1 MIAGVEHG
9 QLINYVAR
17 IVGHEEAEDVVQT
30 AYLKALGATAL
41 FRGESTMSSWVYRIA
56 HNAACDLLKRRSR
69 RPECQMLDVEFPCDL
84 IVGEKRLILMQM
96 LKKITPRNATAL
108 LTYVNEGSVE
118 DAAYV
123 LGITHRTL
131 IGRMFRGRKELRELE
146 TQQ

>member
-1 MIAGVEHG
+1 
-9 QLINYVAR
+9 
-17 IVGHEEAEDVVQT
+17 
-30 AYLKALGATAL
+30 
-41 FRGESTMSSWVYRIA
+41 
-56 HNAACDLLKRRSR
+56 
-69 RPECQMLDVEFPCDL
+69 MLDVEFPCDL